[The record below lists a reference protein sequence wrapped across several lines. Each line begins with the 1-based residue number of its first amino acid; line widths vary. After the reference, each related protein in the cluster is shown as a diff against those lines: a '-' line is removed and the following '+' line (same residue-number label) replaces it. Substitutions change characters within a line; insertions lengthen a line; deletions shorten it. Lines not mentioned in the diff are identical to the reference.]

1 MCRDT
6 VAHVLFPDKEIID
19 GARWAVVARHGHTF
33 AVDKLVDMAG
43 KEPDKPAAVELFPAR
58 CHIELVW
65 ASVDN
70 HAIHFFLLVG
80 AGQSLLVTAPAPRSL
95 TRLSAYRAPAPATP
109 GREI

>member
-1 MCRDT
+1 MCRDP
-6 VAHVLFPDKEIID
+6 VAHVPFPDKEIID

-65 ASVDN
+65 ASVDDY
-70 HAIHFFLLVG
+70 AIHFFLLVG
-80 AGQSLLVTAPAPRSL
+80 AGQSLLVTAPAPAFPNAAFGVPR
-95 TRLSAYRAPAPATP
+95 PAPATP
-109 GREI
+109 GREK

>member
-33 AVDKLVDMAG
+33 AVDKFVDMAG

-65 ASVDN
+65 ASVYN
-70 HAIHFFLLVG
+70 HAIHIFSPCRG
-80 AGQSLLVTAPAPRSL
+80 
-95 TRLSAYRAPAPATP
+95 P
-109 GREI
+109 GRHPQPLATLQTEACIGLRLIR